1 MTDFANYRISTLF
14 NNEEVNEAI
23 NAFSSFSANNSPTL
37 EARVNTKAHKIL
49 RQIDPQ
55 LRHLVQSRLA
65 FINKKNSTLAE
76 KIAKLSDRCDSKR
89 IYLRKNTYFSINN
102 DDCAI
107 LISHPTKANHLLVVG
122 NFSINKKEASAYID
136 SIIPN
141 KETNLSGQEILSY
154 ILSILYELG
163 VESCRLNDAS
173 AIHCPKKDGKW
184 SLRLWHVFAT
194 GQGWYESRGF
204 HFIGYKEV
212 PQKRYR
218 QACREIYRLR
228 ISDLEHIIQELK
240 PKLLDK
246 LYRTCSYYLSVK
258 KKPHMNLQDKRVCKL
273 FKLAK
278 AHLTLLPKDSNA
290 HKMYHHLSSCCLLFP
305 DTNKQELRSQ
315 GKNANPYY
323 HFTKSKVAQVLKKAE
338 KKAYSEPTKRFLE
351 NYHIVNNS
359 IDFVCSL

>member
-1 MTDFANYRISTLF
+1 MIDFSDYRVSTLF
-14 NNEEVNEAI
+14 HSKDIDEVVNASASFPI
-23 NAFSSFSANNSPTL
+23 NTPSTL
-37 EARVNTKAHKIL
+37 EARVNAKARKVL
-49 RQIDPQ
+49 RKIDPQ
-55 LRHLVQSRLA
+55 LRHLVQSRFA
-65 FINKKNSTLAE
+65 FVNKEGVTLAE
-76 KIAKLSDRCDSKR
+76 KIAKLNDRCDSKH

-102 DDCAI
+102 DDCTI
-107 LISHPTKANHLLVVG
+107 LISHPSKANRLLVVG
-122 NFSINKKEASAYID
+122 NFSISKREASAYID

-141 KETNLSGQEILSY
+141 KGTNLSGQEILSY

-163 VESCRLNDAS
+163 IESCRLNDAS

-218 QACREIYRLR
+218 QACREIYKLK
-228 ISDLEHIIQELK
+228 IADLEHILQELR

-246 LYRTCSYYLSVK
+246 LYRSCTYYLSIK
-258 KKPHMNLQDKRVCKL
+258 KKQNTNLQDKRVSKL

-290 HKMYHHLSSCCLLFP
+290 HKMYHYLSSCCLLFP
-305 DTNKQELRSQ
+305 DTSRQELRSQ
-315 GKNANPYY
+315 SENANPYY
-323 HFTKSKVAQVLKKAE
+323 HFTKSKVAQVLKKAD
-338 KKAYSEPTKRFLE
+338 KKAYSELTKRFLQ

-359 IDFVCSL
+359 IDFVCAL